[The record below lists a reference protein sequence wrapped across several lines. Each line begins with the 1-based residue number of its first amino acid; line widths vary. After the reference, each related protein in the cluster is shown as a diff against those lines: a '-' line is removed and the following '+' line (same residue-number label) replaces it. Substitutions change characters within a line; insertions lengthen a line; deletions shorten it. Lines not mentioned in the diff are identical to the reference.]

1 MVSKKTGRRSNHNS
15 TLETFAEK
23 AKKEGLDITKI
34 DVKITNEPTW
44 FTEALDAI
52 EESEQ
57 NDKQ

>member
-1 MVSKKTGRRSNHNS
+1 MDKKQ
-15 TLETFAEK
+15 LETFADK